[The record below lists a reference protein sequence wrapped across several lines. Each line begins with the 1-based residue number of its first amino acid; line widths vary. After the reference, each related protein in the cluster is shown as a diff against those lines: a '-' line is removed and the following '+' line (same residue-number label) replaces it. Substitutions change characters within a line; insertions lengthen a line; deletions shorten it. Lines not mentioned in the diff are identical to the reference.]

1 MCSDFN
7 WQRDNAIVQKSIPRD
22 KCEAMRRITMWFVL
36 LNAMAQKTSA
46 LGVSMA
52 EDRSRRRRIKTWV
65 MWYETISTSNVV
77 RQLFRNRYRE
87 RTVKLWEWWMETQS
101 DTFCLMRWFQKTP
114 VLSVSMAE
122 ERSRRRKIET
132 WVMWCETISTSNV
145 IRQSSKMDRETTV
158 KLLEWWME
166 TQSDTFG
173 LMLWFQ
179 KTSASVCRWP
189 KREEEGESEKCRRFD
204 VGGAAR

>member
-1 MCSDFN
+1 MKCSKAMCSDFN

-46 LGVSMA
+46 LG
-52 EDRSRRRRIKTWV
+52 
-65 MWYETISTSNVV
+65 
-77 RQLFRNRYRE
+77 
-87 RTVKLWEWWMETQS
+87 
-101 DTFCLMRWFQKTP
+101 
-114 VLSVSMAE
+114 VSMAE

-189 KREEEGESEKCRRFD
+189 KREEEGESEKCRKRERFD